1 MPKITD
7 FKTNIFTLN
16 AGTFKSVALDLF
28 YLHSQL
34 NPVYKGY
41 LEFLN
46 IQPDKIE
53 TIEHIPFLPI
63 ELFKKHIILPEGTKY
78 QSIFESSGTT
88 GMEPSRHYIADIE
101 VYEQSILAGF
111 RHFYGE
117 PEDFVFFALLP
128 SYLERTNSS
137 LVYMANFLMKQSKT
151 ESGGFYLYN
160 HAELAKSLA
169 KAKNGHRKIFL
180 IGVSFALLDFADAFP
195 MDLSGAIIMETGG
208 MKGRREEI
216 IREELHDTLIKAFNV
231 PAIHSEYSMTE
242 LLSQAYSSRSGLFK
256 CPPWMQ
262 VLIREPNDPF
272 TYCADGQAGG
282 INIID
287 LANMN
292 SCPFIATQDLGRM
305 EDNGFFEVLGRF
317 DNSEIR
323 GCSLLY

>member
-1 MPKITD
+1 MPKVTD
-7 FKTNIFTLN
+7 FKTNIFSLN
-16 AGTFKSVALDLF
+16 ADTFKSVALELF
-28 YLHSQL
+28 YLHSNH
-34 NPVYKGY
+34 NPVYKEY

-46 IQPDKIE
+46 IQPDKIKS
-53 TIEHIPFLPI
+53 IEEIPFLPI
-63 ELFKKHIILPEGTKY
+63 ELFKKHIILPENAKY
-78 QSIFESSGTT
+78 QTIFESSGTT

-111 RHFYGE
+111 RHFYGG

-128 SYLERTNSS
+128 SYLERTHSS
-137 LVYMANFLMKQSKT
+137 LVYMANFLMKESKT
-151 ESGGFYLYN
+151 DAGGFYLYN
-160 HAELAKSLA
+160 HAELAENLE
-169 KAKNGHRKIFL
+169 KAKKGPRKIFL
-180 IGVSFALLDFADAFP
+180 IGVSFALLDFADSFP
-195 MDLSGAIIMETGG
+195 MDLSEVIIVETGG

-231 PAIHSEYSMTE
+231 PVIHSEYSMTE
-242 LLSQAYSSRSGLFK
+242 LLSQAYSLKSGLFK

-272 TYCADGQAGG
+272 TYFADGQAGG

-292 SCPFIATQDLGRM
+292 SCPFIAIQDLGRI
-305 EDNGFFEVLGRF
+305 DDTGFFEVLGRF